1 MRYQIFSLQQEA
13 ALEVGLNLEE
23 VLLLDWMLNW
33 SQGEGMKKK
42 FIEEA
47 QDIGYWVDYG
57 NVITE
62 LPILFKQ
69 STSDMD
75 EVALKKL
82 YRNNKDKV
90 GKMLKGNLSKVLS
103 TYKVVEKGK
112 NKLGSKVYIVFNR
125 KMVDKLRGNKKAESV
140 PPETAETIEK
150 NIDTPIIC
158 KNVKN
163 NTSNLMENDN
173 SLIELE
179 KEAIKSLIDKYGQ
192 EVVDNW
198 NPVTKQMRINM
209 EISKINSERGN

>member
-23 VLLLDWMLNW
+23 ALLLDWMLNW

-57 NVITE
+57 NAVTE

-69 STSDMD
+69 PTSEMD

-82 YRNNKDKV
+82 HRNNKDKV
-90 GKMLKGNLSKVLS
+90 GKMLKGNLSNVVN

-112 NKLGSKVYIVFNR
+112 NKLGSKVYVVFNR
-125 KMVDKLRGNKKAESV
+125 KMVDKLRGNKKSESA
-140 PPETAETIEK
+140 PTETDEVIK
-150 NIDTPIIC
+150 NNLDTNIIC
-158 KNVKN
+158 ESKEN
-163 NTSNLMENDN
+163 NTSNLMENENVEKSIEDIALEE
-173 SLIELE
+173 LI
-179 KEAIKSLIDKYGQ
+179 AKYGQ
-192 EVVDNW
+192 EVVDSW
-198 NPVTKQMRINM
+198 NPVNLQMRINLQVRLIE
-209 EISKINSERGN
+209 EI

>member
-42 FIEEA
+42 FIEEV

-69 STSDMD
+69 PTSDMD

-90 GKMLKGNLSKVLS
+90 GKMLKGNLSKVIS

-112 NKLGSKVYIVFNR
+112 NKIGSKVYVVFNR

-140 PPETAETIEK
+140 PPETTETIK
-150 NIDTPIIC
+150 NNLDTNIIC
-158 KNVKN
+158 ETEEN
-163 NTSNLMENDN
+163 NTSNLMENKNVEKNIEDIALDE
-173 SLIELE
+173 LI
-179 KEAIKSLIDKYGQ
+179 AKYGKK
-192 EVVDNW
+192 VVDSW
-198 NPVTKQMRINM
+198 NPVNLQMRINSQIRLI
-209 EISKINSERGN
+209 ETK

>member
-23 VLLLDWMLNW
+23 VLLLDWLLNW

-57 NVITE
+57 NAVSE

-69 STSDMD
+69 PSSNMS
-75 EVALKKL
+75 EVEIKKL
-82 YRNNKDKV
+82 HRNNKDKV
-90 GKMLKGNLSKVLS
+90 GRMLKGNLSKVLS

-125 KMVDKLRGNKKAESV
+125 KMVDKLRGNKKVESALT
-140 PPETAETIEK
+140 ETTETIEK

-158 KNVKN
+158 ENAEN

-179 KEAIKSLIDKYGQ
+179 KEAVKKLIDKYGQ
-192 EVVDNW
+192 EVVNNW

-209 EISKINSERGN
+209 EVSKINSERGN

>member
-13 ALEVGLNLEE
+13 VLEIGLNLEE

-42 FIEEA
+42 FIEEV

-69 STSDMD
+69 PTSDMD
-75 EVALKKL
+75 EVSLKKL

-90 GKMLKGNLSKVLS
+90 GKMLKGNLSKVIS
-103 TYKVVEKGK
+103 AYKVVEKGK
-112 NKLGSKVYIVFNR
+112 NKIGSKVYVVFNR

-140 PPETAETIEK
+140 PAETTEEIK
-150 NIDTPIIC
+150 NNLHTNIIC
-158 KNVKN
+158 ETEEN
-163 NTSNLMENDN
+163 NTSNLMENKNVEKNIEDVALDE
-173 SLIELE
+173 LI
-179 KEAIKSLIDKYGQ
+179 AKYGK
-192 EVVDNW
+192 EVVDSW
-198 NPVTKQMRINM
+198 NPINLQMRINSQIRLI
-209 EISKINSERGN
+209 ESDRK